1 MKTAFLWISMVLLAT
16 PALAGPRSNDACFRT
31 ASVSGYQ
38 VVDDTHL
45 VIEAPTRARTYLL
58 TFYQRCDDIAWS
70 NAAALS
76 SFGARA
82 CSGDFAKVIT
92 RGHAGRTPEVCRI
105 KTVERVASLEEAKSL
120 VAARTKP

>member
-1 MKTAFLWISMVLLAT
+1 MVLLAT
-16 PALAGPRSNDACFRT
+16 PAVAGARSDQACFRT

-38 VVDDTHL
+38 VVDDTHV
-45 VIEAPTRARTYLL
+45 VIEAPTRTRTYLL
-58 TFYQRCDDIAWS
+58 TFYQRCNDIAWS

-76 SFGARA
+76 SFGTRA

-105 KTVERVASLEEAKSL
+105 KTVERVASLDEAKSL